1 MTETCQDPLM
11 FLVDR
16 LCCNVYLD
24 GGGNVRLGFSRRHGL
39 ADMMTAQSIVR
50 SHAGLLRDRLRQ
62 LGRGVEAPVADGA
75 SLAEHV
81 ALGPFCPLV

>member
-1 MTETCQDPLM
+1 
-11 FLVDR
+11 
-16 LCCNVYLD
+16 
-24 GGGNVRLGFSRRHGL
+24 
-39 ADMMTAQSIVR
+39 MMTAQSIVR

-62 LGRGVEAPVADGA
+62 LGRGVEAPVADGS

>member
-1 MTETCQDPLM
+1 MIEACHDPLEY
-11 FLVDR
+11 LVRR

-24 GGGNVRLGFSRRHGL
+24 GVGNVRLGFSRRHDL

-62 LGRGVEAPVADGA
+62 AGRSPEAPARDEP

>member
-1 MTETCQDPLM
+1 MTEACQDPLM
-11 FLVDR
+11 YLVDS

-39 ADMMTAQSIVR
+39 ADMMTAQGIVR

-62 LGRGVEAPVADGA
+62 VGRSVDAPPLEEP